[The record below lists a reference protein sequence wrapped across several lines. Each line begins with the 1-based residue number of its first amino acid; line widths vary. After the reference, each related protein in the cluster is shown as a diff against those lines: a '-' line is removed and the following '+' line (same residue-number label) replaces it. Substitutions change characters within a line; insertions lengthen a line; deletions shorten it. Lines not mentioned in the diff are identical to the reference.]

1 MTKLKRV
8 ILLTSLIS
16 IGRYSFSQSE
26 ITTIIIP
33 KNITETSEYTF
44 KQCKSLER
52 ERNMIE

>member
-1 MTKLKRV
+1 MKRV
-8 ILLTSLIS
+8 TLSTSLIS
-16 IGRYSFSQSE
+16 IGRYSFVQSE

-33 KNITETSEYTF
+33 KNVTTSQYTF